1 MLTTKHHDHHLR
13 LRVVVVVF
21 VTGANFGDRL
31 LTRDR
36 QETTVYDDMEDI
48 R

>member
-13 LRVVVVVF
+13 LRVVVVF

-36 QETTVYDDMEDI
+36 QETTVYGDMEDI